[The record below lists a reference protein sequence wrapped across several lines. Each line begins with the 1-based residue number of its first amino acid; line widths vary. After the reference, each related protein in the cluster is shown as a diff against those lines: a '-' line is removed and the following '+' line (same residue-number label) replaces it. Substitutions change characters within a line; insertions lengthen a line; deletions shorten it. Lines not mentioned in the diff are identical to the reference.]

1 MGRPFMTDRQLELA
15 RKWLRRG
22 CSLNQVAANLQIRR
36 SDLDLALWQNLG
48 RKL

>member
-1 MGRPFMTDRQLELA
+1 MTDRQLELA

-22 CSLNQVAANLQIRR
+22 CSLELIARGLCRTPQQI
-36 SDLDLALWQNLG
+36 DLALWRNLG

>member
-1 MGRPFMTDRQLELA
+1 MTDRQLELA

-22 CSLNQVAANLQIRR
+22 CSLNQVASNVMVKREV
-36 SDLDLALWQNLG
+36 LDLALWANLG